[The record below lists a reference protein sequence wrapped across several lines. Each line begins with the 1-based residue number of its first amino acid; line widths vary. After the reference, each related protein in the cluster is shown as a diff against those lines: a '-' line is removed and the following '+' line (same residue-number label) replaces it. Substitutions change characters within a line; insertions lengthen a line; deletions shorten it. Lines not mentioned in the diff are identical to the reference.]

1 MNIFDLRQ
9 ELIDDYSSYVKSFI
23 EVRDQRIHDY
33 VEEKLF
39 QQGLLWPE
47 PLIQMNPLFEAG
59 LSIDDLTERGILH
72 PACSAIFRRGKD
84 KTQPAGISMSL
95 YKHQQEAIELAR
107 GGYSYVLT
115 TGTGSGK
122 SLTYIIPIVDSI
134 LRDPGPPGV
143 KAIVVYPM
151 NALANSQEGELEKYL
166 TLGYPAGERQVTFKR
181 YTGQESP
188 SEREKIIADPP
199 DILLTNYV
207 MLELLLTRRRK
218 EILLDEQ
225 RLLDKT
231 QLRFLVLDELH
242 TYRGRQGAD
251 VALLVRRVRNRL
263 TPRGTTLQCVGTSA
277 TLASGGT
284 REQQRIEVA
293 DMAERLFGCT
303 VLPEH
308 VIGESLKRVTPEV
321 DETNPAFRQ
330 SLAERVKNFDPRT
343 ITNYEEFSQDPLAIW
358 LESTFGVTRQEER
371 LVRSTPRRIAGEA
384 ESAAQLLQQATA
396 NSGTAGFAEA
406 RYAEAIK
413 QGLLTGYEQGAFAFR
428 LHQFISKG
436 DTVYATLEQADQ
448 RHITLQPQMYAPG
461 GRERLLFP
469 LVFCRECG
477 QEYYVVRWKDESTLV
492 TREVQDLL
500 HETPPDDG
508 KKPASQRL
516 TGRPG
521 FLFVDS
527 DDHWPRDRDG
537 IEGRLPEEWYETAN
551 GKVRLT
557 TTGRKHRPLP
567 LYVHPNGCVD
577 EEENSGT
584 PCFFLPSSF
593 LYCMHC
599 GVTYSALIRSDF
611 EKLSEL
617 SSEGRSTATTIL
629 SLSTIR
635 HLRAARQRGEKSTI
649 LPKMLSFTDN
659 RQDAS
664 LQAGHFNDFIEIGL
678 LRSAL
683 YRAILQSGDD
693 GIHHEELAR
702 KAFEALALKTGD
714 FAINPDAKF
723 QAKVQAE
730 RAMREVLGYRLYLD
744 LRRGWRITSPNLE
757 QCGLLEIAYQDL
769 DEICEDQATWES
781 DNKGNKR
788 HALLA
793 QMPVGLRRDLCKVLL
808 DFMRRELA
816 IKVMYLDPSHNE
828 GIKLQSSQHLKDPWA
843 IDEDEELVH
852 AGCLFPRGRG
862 EGADRGYVYL
872 SARGRYGRYLRQ
884 ALKKAGFDA
893 SLNDIQQIICDQLA
907 ALAEVG
913 LIEEVIAKRHKDD
926 VPGYQ
931 LLAASLI
938 WLPGQTETNYHD
950 PLRMPNL
957 PENQSKRVNQFFVDF
972 YRENATRL
980 EQIQNLR
987 AAEHTAQV
995 PAERREKR
1003 EKEFRLDETDRD
1015 FLPILYCSPTM
1026 ELGVDIAELN
1036 VVNMRNIPPTP
1047 ANYAQRSG
1055 RAGRGG
1061 QPALV
1066 FSYCS
1071 TGSSH
1076 DQYFFQHPDAMVSGS
1091 VAPPRLDLANE
1102 DLLRAHIYAIWLAEA
1117 KISLGNTLSDLLE
1130 IEGAKPTLRLK
1141 SEILS
1146 VLRDPPARQRAEQRA
1161 GDALKT
1167 LLSELDEGLAR
1178 WYTPNWLAETLNGL
1192 EQSFEMACGRW
1203 RELYRAA
1210 QDQRDT
1216 QHAITLDASRAPDD
1230 REKAKRLRGEAEE
1243 QLKLLTGSSSSTE
1256 RDEFS
1261 EFYSY
1266 RYFASEG
1273 FLPGYN
1279 FPRLPL
1285 SAYIP
1290 ARRARQHNEYLS
1302 RPRFLAI
1309 SEFAPRAIIYH
1320 EGSRYIINRSLL
1332 RTREDR
1338 SGVLTRE
1345 AKQCQHCGYLHPVT
1359 SANSLDICQLCH
1371 KSLDHPIT
1379 RLFRLENV
1387 STRRKDKIN
1396 SDEEERQ
1403 RQGYEIRTGVH
1414 FPPRKDGQPDYDL
1427 ALVKD
1432 EKGKTVARLS
1442 YGQAATLWRIN
1453 FGPLRRE
1460 KKEEYGFVLDTE
1472 RGYWAKDSESAGDK
1486 DDPLSHSR
1494 MRVIP
1499 YVEDTRNCLLFE
1511 PLEELGLER
1520 MASLQAAL
1528 KSALQVCYQ
1537 LEDNELAAEPLPDRN
1552 QRTSLL
1558 FYEATEGGAGVLRQL
1573 TEDHQALA
1581 KVATKALQLCHFEP
1595 KTLEDLR
1602 QAEHALEPCEAA
1614 CYHCLM
1620 TYANQRDH
1628 DILDRKR
1635 IVGDLACLTQC
1646 SVSRQEQAP
1655 LITPLLFSGDL
1666 ESLNGALAPSISDEG
1681 SAGSLATAITNT
1693 SLLSEIEED
1702 WLHDLAARKLMTPLS
1717 THTNVGVCGAKP
1729 DFLYPDQVV
1738 VYVDGNDL
1746 QRQTRDQELV
1756 SMLED
1761 EGYMVIRFQEREG
1774 WETLFAD
1781 YADMFRRH
1789 A

>member
-1 MNIFDLRQ
+1 MNIFDLRR

-23 EVRDQRIHDY
+23 EVCDQRIHDY

-39 QQGLLWPE
+39 QRGLLWPE
-47 PLIQMNPLFEAG
+47 PLIQMNPLFETG
-59 LSIDDLTERGILH
+59 LSIGALVDRGILH
-72 PACSAIFRRGKD
+72 PACRAIFRRQKD
-84 KTQPAGISMSL
+84 LAQPAGISMSL

-107 GGYSYVLT
+107 EGHSYVLT

-122 SLTYIIPIVDSI
+122 SLTYIVPIVDSI

-151 NALANSQEGELEKYL
+151 NALANSQEGELQKYL
-166 TLGYPAGERQVTFKR
+166 TLGYPNGERQVTFKR

-188 SEREKIIADPP
+188 SERAEIIANPP

-207 MLELLLTRRRK
+207 MLELILTRQR
-218 EILLDEQ
+218 EQPLLDQ
-225 RLLDKT
+225 T

-263 TPRGTTLQCVGTSA
+263 TPKGTTLQCVGTSA

-284 REQQRIEVA
+284 RSQQRTEVA
-293 DMAERLFGCT
+293 SMASRLFGCT
-303 VLPEH
+303 VQSEH
-308 VIGESLKRVTPEV
+308 VIGESLKRITPEV
-321 DETNPAFRQ
+321 DETTPAFRQ
-330 SLAERVKNFDPRT
+330 SLAERVKSFDPQT
-343 ITNYEEFSQDPLAIW
+343 ITNYEEFTRDPLAIW
-358 LESTFGVTRQEER
+358 LESTFGVTHQEER
-371 LVRSTPRRIAGEA
+371 LVRCAPRRIAGEA
-384 ESAAQLLQQATA
+384 ESAAQLLQQTTESF
-396 NSGTAGFAEA
+396 NTTDFSEA
-406 RYAEAIK
+406 HYAEVIK
-413 QGLLTGYEQGAFAFR
+413 QWLLTGYEQGAFAFR

-448 RHITLQPQMYAPG
+448 RHITLQPQVYAPG

-500 HETPPDDG
+500 HETPSDDG

-521 FLFVDS
+521 FLFVDNN
-527 DDHWPRDRDG
+527 DHWPRDRDG
-537 IEGRLPEEWYETAN
+537 IEERLPEEWCETAN

-557 TTGRKHRPLP
+557 ATGRKHRPLP
-567 LYVHPNGCVD
+567 LFIHPDGQVD
-577 EEENSGT
+577 EEEKNGT

-635 HLRAARQRGEKSTI
+635 HLRAARQRGEELTI

-683 YRAILQSGDD
+683 YRAVLQSGDD
-693 GIHHEELAR
+693 GIRHEELAR
-702 KAFEALALKTGD
+702 KVFEALALKTRD
-714 FAINPDAKF
+714 FANNPEAKF

-730 RAMREVLGYRLYLD
+730 RAIREVLGYRLYLD

-769 DEICEDQATWES
+769 DEVCEDQATWEA
-781 DNKGNKR
+781 DTKGQKR
-788 HALLA
+788 HTLLA
-793 QMPVGLRRDLCKVLL
+793 QMSVGLRRDLCKVLL

-816 IKVMYLDPSHNE
+816 IKVMYLDASYNE
-828 GIKLQSSQHLKDPWA
+828 GIKLQSGQHLKDPWA

-884 ALKKAGFDA
+884 ALRKAGFDT
-893 SLNDIQQIICDQLA
+893 SLDDVQQIICDQLA

-913 LIEEVIAKRHKDD
+913 LIEEVVAKRHKDD
-926 VPGYQ
+926 VSGYQ

-938 WLPGQTETNYHD
+938 WRPGRTGANYHD

-957 PENQSKRVNQFFVDF
+957 PDNQAKRVNQFFVDF
-972 YRENATRL
+972 YQENADHL
-980 EQIQNLR
+980 ERIQHLR

-995 PAERREKR
+995 PAERREER
-1003 EKEFRLDETDRD
+1003 EKEFRLDEHDGR

-1076 DQYFFQHPDAMVSGS
+1076 DQYFFQHPGAMVSGS

-1102 DLLRAHIYAIWLAEA
+1102 DLLRAHVYAIWLA
-1117 KISLGNTLSDLLE
+1117 KSKLSLGDTLSDLLE
-1130 IEGAKPTLRLK
+1130 IEGTKPTLQLK
-1141 SEILS
+1141 SEILDK
-1146 VLRDPPARQRAEQRA
+1146 LRDSAARQSSEK
-1161 GDALKT
+1161 DAREVLKT
-1167 LLSELDEGLAR
+1167 LLTELEKDSVR
-1178 WYTPNWLAETLNGL
+1178 WYTPNWLAETLNSL
-1192 EQSFEMACGRW
+1192 EQSFERACGRW

-1216 QHAITLDASRAPDD
+1216 QHAVTLDASRSADD

-1243 QLKLLTGSSSSTE
+1243 QLKLLTASSSPSA
-1256 RDEFS
+1256 RAEFS

-1332 RTREDR
+1332 RTREDS

-1359 SANSLDICQLCH
+1359 SAQSLDICQLCH
-1371 KSLDHPIT
+1371 KPLDHPLS

-1432 EKGKTVARLS
+1432 EKGETVARLS

-1460 KKEEYGFVLDTE
+1460 KKDEYGFVLDTE

-1511 PLEELGLER
+1511 PVQELSLEQ

-1528 KSALQVCYQ
+1528 KSALQVHYQ

-1552 QRTSLL
+1552 HRTSLL

-1573 TEDHQALA
+1573 TEDRHALA
-1581 KVATKALQLCHFEP
+1581 EVAVEALRLCHFDPE
-1595 KTLEDLR
+1595 TLEDLH
-1602 QAEHALEPCEAA
+1602 QAERALEPCEAA

-1628 DILDRKR
+1628 DLLDRQK
-1635 IVGDLACLTQC
+1635 IMVDLALLMQC
-1646 SVSRQEQAP
+1646 SVNRQEPPAP
-1655 LITPLLFSGDL
+1655 IEPLLLRSAFDSPDL
-1666 ESLNGALAPSISDEG
+1666 PLAIGSVDAETAVENGV
-1681 SAGSLATAITNT
+1681 
-1693 SLLSEIEED
+1693 SLLSAIEAD
-1702 WLHDLAARKLMTPLS
+1702 WLREMAARGLMGPLGV
-1717 THTNVGVCGAKP
+1717 HVKVGVCGAQP

-1738 VYVDGNDL
+1738 IYVDGDNF
-1746 QRQTRDQELV
+1746 QRQARDQDLV
-1756 SMLED
+1756 NVLEND
-1761 EGYMVIRFQEREG
+1761 GYMVIRFQGREN
-1774 WETLFAD
+1774 WEKLLAD
-1781 YADMFRRH
+1781 YVDMFRRH

>member
-9 ELIDDYSSYVKSFI
+9 ELIDDYSSYIKSFI
-23 EVRDQRIHDY
+23 EVRDQRIKDY

-39 QQGLLWPE
+39 QENVLWPE
-47 PLIQMNPLFEAG
+47 PLIQMNPLFESG
-59 LSIDDLTERGILH
+59 LSIDKLVDQGILH
-72 PACSAIFRRGKD
+72 PACRAIFRRGKSA
-84 KTQPAGISMSL
+84 KRPAGDPMSL
-95 YKHQQEAIELAR
+95 YKHQQEAVELAR
-107 GGYSYVLT
+107 RGHSYVLT

-122 SLTYIIPIVDSI
+122 SLTYMLPIVDSI
-134 LRDPGPPGV
+134 LRDPGQPGI

-151 NALANSQEGELEKYL
+151 NALANSQKGELEKYM
-166 TLGYPAGERQVTFKR
+166 TLGYPVGERQVTFKR
-181 YTGQESP
+181 YTGQEDSD
-188 SEREKIIADPP
+188 ERDKILTNPP

-207 MLELLLTRRRK
+207 MLELILTRPR
-218 EILLDEQ
+218 EQ
-225 RLLDKT
+225 RLLDMT
-231 QLRFLVLDELH
+231 RLRFLVLDELH

-251 VALLVRRVRNRL
+251 VALLVRRVRDRL
-263 TPRGTTLQCVGTSA
+263 APAGTTLQCVGTSA
-277 TLASGGT
+277 TLASGDS
-284 REQQRIEVA
+284 REEQQREIA
-293 DMAERLFGCT
+293 DMASRLFGCP

-308 VIGESLKRVTPEV
+308 VIGESLKRATPEV
-321 DETNPAFRQ
+321 DETTPAFRQ
-330 SLAERVKNFDPRT
+330 SLAERVRSFQPQATANE
-343 ITNYEEFSQDPLAIW
+343 EEFKHDPLAIW
-358 LESTFGVTRQEER
+358 LESTFGVTRQEGR
-371 LVRSTPRRIAGEA
+371 LVRSTPRRIAGGV
-384 ESAAQLLQQATA
+384 ESAAQLLQKATGHA
-396 NSGTAGFAEA
+396 GTDGLPETY
-406 RYAEAIK
+406 YATIIK
-413 QGLLTGYEQGAFAFR
+413 RGLLLGYEKGVFAFR

-436 DTVYATLEQADQ
+436 DTIYATLEQAEQ
-448 RHITLQPQMYAPG
+448 RHITLQPQTYAPG
-461 GRERLLFP
+461 GRDRLLFP

-477 QEYYVVRWKDESTLV
+477 QEYYVVRWQDESTLV

-500 HETPPDDG
+500 YEAPDDG
-508 KKPASQRL
+508 KKPAAQSL

-521 FLFVDS
+521 FLFIDTGNA
-527 DDHWPRDRDG
+527 WPRDRDG
-537 IEGRLPEEWYETAN
+537 VEGRLPEEWSETVN
-551 GKVRLT
+551 GKTRLT
-557 TTGRKHRPLP
+557 ATGRKHRPLP
-567 LYVHPNGCVD
+567 LFVHPDGTVD
-577 EEENSGT
+577 EEEQNGT
-584 PCFFLPSSF
+584 PCFFLASSF

-635 HLRAARQRGEKSTI
+635 HLRSAQERGEELTI

-664 LQAGHFNDFIEIGL
+664 LQAGHFNDFVEIGL

-683 YRAILQSGDD
+683 YRAVCRSGDD
-693 GIHHEELAR
+693 GIRHEELAR
-702 KAFEALALKTGD
+702 KVFEALALETKD
-714 FAINPDAKF
+714 FAKNPDAKF

-769 DEICEDQATWES
+769 ELICADRETWEANS
-781 DNKGNKR
+781 KGEQR
-788 HALLA
+788 HPLLA
-793 QMPVGLRRDLCKVLL
+793 RLPVELLYDLCKSLL

-816 IKVMYLDPSHNE
+816 IKVMYLDPALNE
-828 GIKLQSSQHLKDPWA
+828 GIKLQSSQHLKDAWA
-843 IDEDEELVH
+843 IDEDEDLVH
-852 AGCLFPRGRG
+852 AGYLFPRSRT
-862 EGADRGYVYL
+862 ESSDRGYVYL
-872 SARGRYGRYLRQ
+872 SARSRYGRYLRNE
-884 ALKKAGFDA
+884 LKKADFETSMD
-893 SLNDIQQIICDQLA
+893 DIQRLICDQLA

-938 WLPGQTETNYHD
+938 WRPGKPGMTYHD

-957 PENQSKRVNQFFVDF
+957 PEKQSKRVNQFFVEF
-972 YRENATRL
+972 YQENADHL
-980 EQIQNLR
+980 KQIQKIH

-995 PAERREKR
+995 PADRREKR
-1003 EKEFRLDETDRD
+1003 EDYFRLEPKDPD

-1026 ELGVDIAELN
+1026 ELGVDIADLN
-1036 VVNMRNIPPTP
+1036 VVNLRNIPPTP

-1076 DQYFFQHPDAMVSGS
+1076 DQYFFQHPGAMVSGA

-1102 DLLRAHIYAIWLAEA
+1102 DLLRAHIYAIWLAESG
-1117 KISLGNTLSDLLE
+1117 IPLGNTLSDLLE
-1130 IEGAKPTLRLK
+1130 IEGTEPTLRLK
-1141 SEILS
+1141 AEILA
-1146 VLRDPPARQRAEQRA
+1146 VLRDPALRQRAARRA
-1161 GDALKT
+1161 GEVLKT
-1167 LLSELDEGLAR
+1167 LEEYLEVSLAR
-1178 WYTPNWLAETLNGL
+1178 WYTPNWLAETLNSL
-1192 EQSFEMACGRW
+1192 EQSFERACNRW

-1216 QHAITLDASRAPDD
+1216 QHAVTLDASRAPDD

-1243 QLKLLTGSSSSTE
+1243 QIKLLTATSSSSGRT
-1256 RDEFS
+1256 EFS

-1290 ARRARQHNEYLS
+1290 ARRSRQRNEYLS

-1332 RTREDR
+1332 RAREDR

-1359 SANSLDICQLCH
+1359 GERSLDTCQLCG
-1371 KSLDHPIT
+1371 KPLDHSLS

-1403 RQGYEIRTGVH
+1403 RQGYEIRTGVY

-1427 ALVKD
+1427 ALVED
-1432 EKGKTVARLS
+1432 PDGEVVARLS

-1460 KKEEYGFVLDTE
+1460 KREEYGFVLDTE
-1472 RGYWAKDSESAGDK
+1472 RGYWAKDSESAGDR
-1486 DDPLSHSR
+1486 DDPLSQSR

-1511 PLEELGLER
+1511 PMQELSPAH

-1528 KSALQVCYQ
+1528 KSALQIYFQ
-1537 LEDNELAAEPLPDRN
+1537 LEDNELAAEPLPDRKK
-1552 QRTSLL
+1552 RTSLL

-1573 TEDHQALA
+1573 TESRKILAEVAVEALR
-1581 KVATKALQLCHFEP
+1581 LCHFDP
-1595 KTLEDLR
+1595 KTREDLR
-1602 QAEHALEPCEAA
+1602 QAERALDPCEAA

-1628 DILDRKR
+1628 AILDRKE
-1635 IVGDLACLTQC
+1635 IMPTLARLTSCVVNWQ
-1646 SVSRQEQAP
+1646 RLPAP
-1655 LITPLLFSGDL
+1655 VTPFLLGSESG
-1666 ESLNGALAPSISDEG
+1666 SPNGTLAALARSEISMG
-1681 SAGSLATAITNT
+1681 NSATEIP
-1693 SLLSEIEED
+1693 LLSEIEES
-1702 WLHDLAARKLMTPLS
+1702 WLRELATRKFMGPIGVHTP
-1717 THTNVGVCGAKP
+1717 VGFCGAQP
-1729 DFLYPDQVV
+1729 DFLYPDQWVI
-1738 VYVDGNDL
+1738 YVDGSDP
-1746 QRQTRDQELV
+1746 QRQARDLELV
-1756 SMLED
+1756 SELEN
-1761 EGYMVIRFQEREG
+1761 EGYMVVRFQALDD
-1774 WETLFAD
+1774 WETVFTD

>member
-9 ELIDDYSSYVKSFI
+9 KLIDDYSSYIKSFI
-23 EVRDQRIHDY
+23 EVRNQRIHDY

-39 QQGLLWPE
+39 QRSLLWPE

-59 LSIDDLTERGILH
+59 LSIDELVDQGILH
-72 PACSAIFRRGKD
+72 PACRAIFRRSKHP
-84 KTQPAGISMSL
+84 TQPSGRSMSL
-95 YKHQQEAIELAR
+95 YKHQQEAVELAR
-107 GGYSYVLT
+107 RSHSYVLT

-122 SLTYIIPIVDSI
+122 SLTYMLPIVDSI
-134 LRDPGPPGV
+134 LRNPGQPGI

-151 NALANSQEGELEKYL
+151 NALANSQKGELEKYL
-166 TLGYPAGERQVTFKR
+166 NLGYPMGERQVTFRR
-181 YTGQESP
+181 YTGQENR
-188 SEREKIIADPP
+188 SERDQIIANPP

-207 MLELLLTRRRK
+207 MLELILTRPRER
-218 EILLDEQ
+218 
-225 RLLDKT
+225 RLLDMT
-231 QLRFLVLDELH
+231 RLRFLVLDELH

-251 VALLVRRVRNRL
+251 VALLVRRVRDRL
-263 TPRGTTLQCVGTSA
+263 TPAGTTLQCVGTSA
-277 TLASGGT
+277 TLANGGS
-284 REQQRIEVA
+284 REKQQAEIA
-293 DMAERLFGCT
+293 DMASRLFGCPI
-303 VLPEH
+303 LPEH
-308 VIGESLKRVTPEV
+308 VIGESLKRATPEV
-321 DETNPAFRQ
+321 DETDLVFRQ
-330 SLAERVKNFDPRT
+330 SLAERAKNFNPQAMAMLNDEAFVR
-343 ITNYEEFSQDPLAIW
+343 DPLVIW

-371 LVRSTPRRIAGEA
+371 LVRSTPCRIAGETD
-384 ESAAQLLQQATA
+384 SAAQLLQQVTA
-396 NSGTAGFAEA
+396 DFGTEDLPETYFAA
-406 RYAEAIK
+406 VIK
-413 QGLLTGYEQGAFAFR
+413 QGLLMGYEKNVFAFR

-436 DTVYATLEQADQ
+436 DTVYATLEQTDQ
-448 RHITLQPQMYAPG
+448 RHITLQPQTYAPG

-500 HETPPDDG
+500 HEAPPDEG

-521 FLFVDS
+521 FLFVDT
-527 DDHWPRDRDG
+527 DDNWPRDRHG
-537 IEGRLPEEWYETAN
+537 IEERLPEEWCETVN

-557 TTGRKHRPLP
+557 STGRKHRPLP
-567 LYVHPNGCVD
+567 LYVHPDGSVD
-577 EEENSGT
+577 EEERDGT
-584 PCFFLPSSF
+584 PCFFLPASF
-593 LYCMHC
+593 LHCMHC

-635 HLRAARQRGEKSTI
+635 HLRAAQERGEELTI

-664 LQAGHFNDFIEIGL
+664 LQAGHFNDFVAIGL

-683 YRAILQSGDD
+683 YRAVCQSGDD
-693 GIHHEELAR
+693 GIRHEELAR
-702 KAFEALALKTGD
+702 KVFEALVLQTKD
-714 FAINPDAKF
+714 FAKNPEAKF

-769 DEICEDQATWES
+769 DLICADQETWEA
-781 DNKGNKR
+781 DNKGQKR
-788 HALLA
+788 HPLLVEMSA
-793 QMPVGLRRDLCKVLL
+793 KLRYELCKLLL

-816 IKVMYLDPSHNE
+816 IKVVYLDPNLNE
-828 GIKLQSSQHLKDPWA
+828 GIKLQSSQHLKEPWA
-843 IDEDEELVH
+843 IDEDEDLVH
-852 AGCLFPRGRG
+852 AGCLFPRSRT
-862 EGADRGYVYL
+862 EGYDGGYVYL
-872 SARGRYGRYLRQ
+872 SARSRYGRYLRNE
-884 ALKKAGFDA
+884 LKKAGFDA
-893 SLNDIQQIICDQLA
+893 NLDEIQQIIRDQLA
-907 ALAEVG
+907 ALADVG

-938 WLPGQTETNYHD
+938 WRPRKSDLTYHD

-957 PENQSKRVNQFFVDF
+957 PEKQPKRVNQFFVHF
-972 YRENATRL
+972 YQENADHL
-980 EQIQNLR
+980 EQIQKLR

-995 PAERREKR
+995 PADRREER
-1003 EKEFRLDETDRD
+1003 EGYFRLDPTHPD

-1026 ELGVDIAELN
+1026 ELGVDIADLN

-1076 DQYFFQHPDAMVSGS
+1076 DQYFFQHPGAMVSGA
-1091 VAPPRLDLANE
+1091 VASPRLDLANE
-1102 DLLRAHIYAIWLAEA
+1102 DLLRAHMYAIWLAESG
-1117 KISLGNTLSDLLE
+1117 ISLGETLRDLLE
-1130 IEGAKPTLRLK
+1130 IEGTEPTLQLK
-1141 SEILS
+1141 PEILA
-1146 VLRDPPARQRAEQRA
+1146 VLRDTALRQRAALRA
-1161 GDALKT
+1161 SEVLKT
-1167 LLSELDEGLAR
+1167 ILKDIKDNSAR
-1178 WYTPNWLAETLNGL
+1178 WYTPNWLAETLNSL
-1192 EQSFEMACGRW
+1192 EQSFERACNRW

-1216 QHAITLDASRAPDD
+1216 QHAVTLDASRSPDD

-1243 QLKLLTGSSSSTE
+1243 QLKLLTATSSPTE
-1256 RDEFS
+1256 RTEFS

-1290 ARRARQHNEYLS
+1290 ARRTRQHHDEYLS

-1332 RTREDR
+1332 RTRADR
-1338 SGVLTRE
+1338 SGVLTRA
-1345 AKQCQHCGYLHPVT
+1345 AKQCQSCGYLHPVT
-1359 SANSLDICQLCH
+1359 GEWSLDTCQLCG
-1371 KSLDHPIT
+1371 KPLDHELT
-1379 RLFRLENV
+1379 KLFRLENV

-1403 RQGYEIRTGVH
+1403 RQGYEIRTGVY
-1414 FPPRKDGQPDYDL
+1414 FPPRKDGQPDYEL

-1432 EKGKTVARLS
+1432 QDGEVIARLS

-1460 KKEEYGFVLDTE
+1460 KKDEYGFVLDTE
-1472 RGYWAKDSESAGDK
+1472 RGYWAKDSESVGDRE
-1486 DDPLSHSR
+1486 DPLSQSR

-1511 PLEELGLER
+1511 PIKELSPEH

-1528 KSALQVCYQ
+1528 KSALQVHFQ
-1537 LEDNELAAEPLPDRN
+1537 LEDNELAAEPLPDRKK
-1552 QRTSLL
+1552 RASLL

-1573 TEDHQALA
+1573 TESRNILAEVAVDALR
-1581 KVATKALQLCHFEP
+1581 LCHFDP
-1595 KTLEDLR
+1595 VTLEDLH
-1602 QAEHALEPCEAA
+1602 QAEHALDPCEAA
-1614 CYHCLM
+1614 CYYCLM
-1620 TYANQRDH
+1620 TYANQGDH
-1628 DILDRKR
+1628 AILDRKK
-1635 IVGDLACLTQC
+1635 ILPTLARLASC
-1646 SVSRQEQAP
+1646 SVNWQRLPSPGAPFLRGSESGSRPGTLAA
-1655 LITPLLFSGDL
+1655 L
-1666 ESLNGALAPSISDEG
+1666 EESETSEG
-1681 SAGSLATAITNT
+1681 SSATERP
-1693 SLLSEIEED
+1693 LLSEIEEN
-1702 WLHDLAARKLMTPLS
+1702 WLRELAARKFMGPIGVHTP
-1717 THTNVGVCGAKP
+1717 VGFCGAQP
-1729 DFLYPDQVV
+1729 DFLYPDQWVI
-1738 VYVDGNDL
+1738 YVDGSDP
-1746 QRQTRDQELV
+1746 QRQARDLELV
-1756 SMLED
+1756 SELEN
-1761 EGYMVIRFQEREG
+1761 EGYMVVRFQALDD
-1774 WETLFAD
+1774 WETVFTD

>member
-9 ELIDDYSSYVKSFI
+9 ALINDYSSYVKSFI
-23 EVRDQRIHDY
+23 EVRDQRIQGY
-33 VEEKLF
+33 VEEQLF
-39 QQGLLWPE
+39 QNGLLWPE
-47 PLIQMNPLFEAG
+47 PLIQMNPRFEAG
-59 LSIDDLTERGILH
+59 LSIDELVDRATLH
-72 PACSAIFRRGKD
+72 PACREIFRRGKD
-84 KTQPAGISMSL
+84 SQHPTGVPMSL
-95 YKHQQEAIELAR
+95 YKHQQQAVELAQKSH
-107 GGYSYVLT
+107 SYVLT

-122 SLTYIIPIVDSI
+122 SLAYIVPIVDSI
-134 LRDPGPPGV
+134 LRNPGEPGI

-151 NALANSQEGELEKYL
+151 NALANSQEGELKKYL
-166 TLGYPAGERQVTFKR
+166 TLNYPVGERPVTFRR
-181 YTGQESP
+181 YTGQESQP
-188 SEREKIIADPP
+188 QRDEILDNPP

-207 MLELLLTRRRK
+207 MLELILTRKR
-218 EILLDEQ
+218 EQPLLE
-225 RLLDKT
+225 KT
-231 QLRFLVLDELH
+231 RLRFLVLDELH

-263 TPRGTTLQCVGTSA
+263 TPKGTTLQCVGTSA

-284 REQQRIEVA
+284 RQEQRKEVA
-293 DMAERLFGCT
+293 RMATLLFGCN
-303 VLPEH
+303 VSPDH
-308 VIGESLKRVTPEV
+308 VIGESLTRVTPEV
-321 DETNPAFRQ
+321 DENAPTFRQ
-330 SLAERVKNFDPRT
+330 NLAERVRGFDAHHT
-343 ITNYEEFSQDPLAIW
+343 TSIEDFSGDTLAVW
-358 LESTFGVTRQEER
+358 LESIFGVTRQEGR
-371 LVRSTPRRIAGEA
+371 LVRSTPRRIDGTP
-384 ESAAQLLQQATA
+384 ESAAWLLQQTTESSAMASVPKT
-396 NSGTAGFAEA
+396 
-406 RYAEAIK
+406 RYAEVIK
-413 QGLLTGYEQGAFAFR
+413 QGLLAGYEQGVFAFR

-436 DTVYATLEQADQ
+436 DTVYATLEAPDQ

-461 GRERLLFP
+461 GRKRHLFP

-477 QEYYVVRWKDESTLV
+477 QEYYVVRWKDEATLV
-492 TREVQDLL
+492 TRDVQDLL
-500 HETPPDDG
+500 HEAPPEEG
-508 KKPASQRL
+508 KIPASQRL

-521 FLFVDS
+521 YVYIDS
-527 DDHWPRDRDG
+527 DDGWPRDREG
-537 IEGRLPEEWYETAN
+537 IEGKLPEEWGETVN
-551 GKVRLT
+551 GKARLT
-557 TTGRKHRPLP
+557 STGRKHRPLP
-567 LYVHPNGCVD
+567 LFFHPDGTVD
-577 EEENSGT
+577 EDETSGT
-584 PCFFLPSSF
+584 PCFFLPASF
-593 LYCMHC
+593 LFCMHC
-599 GVTYSALIRSDF
+599 GVTYSAHLRSDF

-617 SSEGRSTATTIL
+617 SSEGRSTATTVL

-635 HLRAARQRGEKSTI
+635 HLREARRRGEGQTI

-683 YRAILQSGDD
+683 YRAVLQSGES

-702 KAFEALALKTGD
+702 KVFEALGLQTRD
-714 FAINPDAKF
+714 FAINPEAKF

-730 RAMREVLGYRLYLD
+730 RALREVLGYRLYLD

-769 DEICEDQATWES
+769 DLICEDQPTWEADS
-781 DNKGNKR
+781 KGVRR
-788 HALLA
+788 HIFLA
-793 QMPVGLRRDLCKVLL
+793 QMPVDLRKDLCKVLL

-816 IKVMYLDPSHNE
+816 IKVVYLEAAYNE
-828 GIKLQSSQHLKDPWA
+828 SIKLQSSQHLKDPWA
-843 IDEDEELVH
+843 IDEDEDLVH
-852 AGCLFPRGRG
+852 AGCLFPRSRG

-872 SARGRYGRYLRQ
+872 SARGRYGRYLRL
-884 ALKKAGFDA
+884 ALKKAGFAA
-893 SLNDIQQIICDQLA
+893 SLEDIQQVICDQLA

-913 LIEEVIAKRHKDD
+913 LIEETIPKRHKGD
-926 VPGYQ
+926 VAGYQ

-938 WLPGQTETNYHD
+938 WRQAPTEASYHD

-957 PENQSKRVNQFFVDF
+957 PENQPKRVNQFFMDF
-972 YRENATRL
+972 YQEHAAHL
-980 EQIQNLR
+980 ERIQHLR

-995 PAERREKR
+995 PNERREER
-1003 EKEFRLDETDRD
+1003 EQAFRLDEKDER

-1047 ANYAQRSG
+1047 ASYAQRSG

-1066 FSYCS
+1066 FAYCS

-1076 DQYFFQHPDAMVSGS
+1076 DQYFFQHPGAMVSGS

-1102 DLLRAHIYAIWLAEA
+1102 DLLRAHVYAIWLAESSLA
-1117 KISLGNTLSDLLE
+1117 LGNTLSDLLE
-1130 IEGAKPTLRLK
+1130 IEGTTPTLLLK
-1141 SEILS
+1141 PEILIA
-1146 VLRDPPARQRAEQRA
+1146 LRDPSARQRAERRA
-1161 GDALKT
+1161 RNI
-1167 LLSELDEGLAR
+1167 LLTIMEQLEEGSVR
-1178 WYTPNWLAETLNGL
+1178 WYTSNWLAETLNNV
-1192 EQSFEMACGRW
+1192 EQSFDRACWRW

-1216 QHAITLDASRAPDD
+1216 QHAVTLDASRDPND

-1243 QLKLLTGSSSSTE
+1243 QLKLLTASSSSDSE
-1256 RDEFS
+1256 KKEFS

-1290 ARRARQHNEYLS
+1290 ARRARRQDEYLS

-1320 EGSRYIINRSLL
+1320 EGSRYVINRSLL
-1332 RTREDR
+1332 RRREDR
-1338 SGVLTRE
+1338 SGILTRS

-1359 SANSLDICQLCH
+1359 GESSLDICRLCH
-1371 KSLDHPIT
+1371 RSLDHPLE

-1403 RQGYEIRTGVH
+1403 RQGYEIRTAVS
-1414 FPPRKDGQPDYDL
+1414 FPPRKDGRPDYEL
-1427 ALVKD
+1427 ALVVDKQG
-1432 EKGKTVARLS
+1432 ETVARLI

-1460 KKEEYGFVLDTE
+1460 RKEEYGFVLDTE
-1472 RGYWAKDSESAGDK
+1472 RGYWARDNESADDK
-1486 DDPLSHSR
+1486 EDPLSHSR
-1494 MRVIP
+1494 TRVVP

-1511 PLEELGLER
+1511 PAEEWSLEK

-1528 KSALQVCYQ
+1528 KSALQVQYH
-1537 LEDNELAAEPLPDRN
+1537 LEDNELAAEPLPDR
-1552 QRTSLL
+1552 QRRTSLL

-1573 TEDHQALA
+1573 TEERTALADVA
-1581 KVATKALQLCHFEP
+1581 KVALHLCHFEP
-1595 KTLEDLR
+1595 ETLEDLR
-1602 QAEHALEPCEAA
+1602 KAPGALETCEAA

-1628 DILDRKR
+1628 EMLDRKS
-1635 IVGDLACLTQC
+1635 IKDKLAQLANC
-1646 SVSRQEQAP
+1646 SVTWREP
-1655 LITPLLFSGDL
+1655 LPLTVPLTIERVLVD
-1666 ESLNGALAPSISDEG
+1666 SDEDMVQEG
-1681 SAGSLATAITNT
+1681 VTQV
-1693 SLLSEIEED
+1693 LSEIEIDFLNE
-1702 WLHDLAARKLMTPLS
+1702 LTTRGLMGPLEAHS
-1717 THTNVGVCGAKP
+1717 TVGASGAQP
-1729 DFLYPDQVV
+1729 DFCFPNQVV
-1738 VYVDGNDL
+1738 VYVDGADGL
-1746 QRQTRDQELV
+1746 RQARDQDLV
-1756 SMLED
+1756 SQLEND
-1761 EGYMVIRFQEREG
+1761 GYMVIRFAARADWQS
-1774 WETLFAD
+1774 LFVD
-1781 YADMFRRH
+1781 YAEMFRRH